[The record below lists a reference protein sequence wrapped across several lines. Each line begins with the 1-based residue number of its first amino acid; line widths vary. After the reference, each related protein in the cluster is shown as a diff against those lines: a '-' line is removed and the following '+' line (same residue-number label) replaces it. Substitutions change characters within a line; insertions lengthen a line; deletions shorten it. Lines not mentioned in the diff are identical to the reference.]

1 MANEKTFSEK
11 HAAAM
16 VCHRREYREGAD
28 RCSRG
33 EAFAALADYA
43 DELAAKVAELE
54 EEEEE
59 EEEEPE
65 FSTIAQCQ
73 AWRRGERPRTYTA
86 DELDGMREDA
96 WDERHGLPGGIAAR

>member
-1 MANEKTFSEK
+1 MNEKTFLEK

-16 VCHRREYREGAD
+16 VCHRKEH
-28 RCSRG
+28 CSWDAAE
-33 EAFAALADYA
+33 EAFDALADYA
-43 DELAAKVAELE
+43 DELAARVAEL
-54 EEEEE
+54 E

-86 DELDGMREDA
+86 DEIDAMREDA
-96 WDERHGLPGGIAAR
+96 WDARRED

>member
-1 MANEKTFSEK
+1 MEDYAKEINDLMPCDNKTFLEK

-16 VCHRREYREGAD
+16 VCHRQEHERGDFTRIA
-28 RCSRG
+28 G
-33 EAFAALADYA
+33 EAFDALADYA
-43 DELAAKVAELE
+43 DELAAKVAEL
-54 EEEEE
+54 E

-86 DELDGMREDA
+86 DEIDAMREDA
-96 WDERHGLPGGIAAR
+96 WDARRED

>member
-1 MANEKTFSEK
+1 MNEKTFLEK

-16 VCHRREYREGAD
+16 VCHRQEYREGAD

-43 DELAAKVAELE
+43 DELAAMVAEL
-54 EEEEE
+54 E

-86 DELDGMREDA
+86 DEIDALREDA
-96 WDERHGLPGGIAAR
+96 WDARRNQARED